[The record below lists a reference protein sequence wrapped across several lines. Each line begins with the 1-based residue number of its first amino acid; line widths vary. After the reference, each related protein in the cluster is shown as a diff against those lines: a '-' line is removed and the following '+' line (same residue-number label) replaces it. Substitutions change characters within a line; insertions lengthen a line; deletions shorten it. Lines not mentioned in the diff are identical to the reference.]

1 MSCLGVHFALTDA
14 DVATLIDLENDD
26 ARLAYVRDVLEE
38 RELGGPGAAESDK
51 AWDAM
56 HRVLADGELTLDGGE
71 YPLSHVV
78 LGGQSLYD
86 GDDFLMTLKTA
97 DEVRDI
103 AQALRE
109 LSEAEFRMRYAG
121 LAPDYDGETG
131 EEDLLYTWEWFQG
144 VRDLYLQAAESG
156 KSVLFTAD
164 Q

>member
-14 DVATLIDLENDD
+14 DVATLIDLETDE

-56 HRVLADGELTLDGGE
+56 HRVLADGELTLEGGE

-97 DEVRDI
+97 AEVRDI
-103 AQALRE
+103 AHALRE
-109 LSEAEFRMRYAG
+109 LSEAEFRLRYAG
-121 LAPDYDGETG
+121 LGPDYDGEPG
-131 EEDLLYTWEWFQG
+131 EEDLVYTWEWFQG
-144 VRDLYLQAAESG
+144 VRDLYLRAAEAG

>member
-1 MSCLGVHFALTDA
+1 MSCLGVHFVLTDA
-14 DVATLIDLENDD
+14 DVATLIDLESDE

-56 HRVLADGELTLDGGE
+56 HRVLADGELTLEGGE

-86 GDDFLMTLKTA
+86 GEDFLMTLKTA

-109 LSEAEFRMRYAG
+109 LSEEEFRLRYAG
-121 LAPDYDGETG
+121 LGADYDGDAG
-131 EEDLLYTWEWFQG
+131 EDDLVYTWEWFQG
-144 VRDLYLQAAESG
+144 VRDLYLLAAESG